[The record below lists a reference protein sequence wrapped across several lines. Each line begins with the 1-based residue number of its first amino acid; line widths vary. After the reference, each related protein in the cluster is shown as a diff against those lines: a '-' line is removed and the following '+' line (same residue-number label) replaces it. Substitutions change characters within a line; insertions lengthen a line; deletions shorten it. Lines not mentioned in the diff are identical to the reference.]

1 MVTNNDW
8 ESLVECVDRD
18 DVVGFSETV
27 NALGITLSEIQDG
40 PPNSWMT
47 FLTLAAEC
55 GRVNMIHYLIDRGA
69 DPNHLTRSVSWSPL
83 YFAVEAGCDE
93 AVKVLLARGAS
104 PDACMPGM
112 YSARLLARTHPKYA
126 RFLTMFQEMS

>member
-1 MVTNNDW
+1 MITDNDW
-8 ESLVECVDRD
+8 ESLVEYVDRD
-18 DVVGFSETV
+18 DVVGFSDSA
-27 NALGITLSEIQDG
+27 NALGITLSEILDG

-47 FLTLAAEC
+47 FLTFAAER
-55 GRVNMIHYLIDRGA
+55 GRVKMINYLIDLGA

-112 YSARLLARTHPKYA
+112 ESARELARSHPQYA

>member
-1 MVTNNDW
+1 MTDNDW
-8 ESLVECVDRD
+8 ESLFECVDRD
-18 DVVGFSETV
+18 DVVGFSEKAD
-27 NALGITLSEIQDG
+27 ALRITQSEILYG
-40 PPNSWMT
+40 PQNWGMT
-47 FLTLAAEC
+47 FLTCAAEG
-55 GRVNMIHYLIDRGA
+55 GRVKMINHLIDLGA

-83 YFAVEAGCDE
+83 YFAVEAGGDE

-112 YSARLLARTHPKYA
+112 GSARELARSHPKYA